1 MTEQE
6 KKTAEKLRNSSEFIK
21 TAESFAD
28 YAHKEWILDCAD
40 QRALL
45 MCCVD
50 RTVPDGIG
58 SMGVATGNGT
68 LISAALMRLQE
79 DGTISRIFRDARL
92 ASDTAEDYDE
102 MIRDTRKFLRT
113 AYCLVALVVFWTLCV
128 IAFQILGTAHWITTV
143 SNLLLIVWMGYRL
156 GYEIKHARRK
166 MERLAKAAR
175 RERANRLE
183 QKIRSFLDSL
193 AKRYSSDDDEDE

>member
-21 TAESFAD
+21 TAESFAE
-28 YAHKEWILDCAD
+28 YAHKEWILDCAG

-58 SMGVATGNGT
+58 SMGIATGNGN
-68 LISAALMRLQE
+68 LISAALMQLQE

-92 ASDTAEDYDE
+92 ASDAAEDYDE
-102 MIRDTRKFLRT
+102 MIRDTRKFLRS
-113 AYCLVALVVFWTLCV
+113 AYGMVALTVLWTLCI
-128 IAFQILGTAHWITTV
+128 IAFQIAGTAHWITTV
-143 SNLLLIVWMGYRL
+143 SNLLLIVWVGYRL

-166 MERLAKAAR
+166 MKRLTKAAR
-175 RERANRLE
+175 RERENRLE
-183 QKIRSFLDSL
+183 QKMRSFMDALT
-193 AKRYSSDDDEDE
+193 KRNSEEDDEDE

>member
-21 TAESFAD
+21 TAESFAS

-50 RTVPDGIG
+50 RTVPDGTG
-58 SMGVATGNGT
+58 SMGVATGNGN
-68 LISAALMRLQE
+68 LISAALMLLQK

-102 MIRDTRKFLRT
+102 MIRDTRNFLRT
-113 AYCLVALVVFWTLCV
+113 AYCLSAVVVFWTLCV
-128 IAFQILGTAHWITTV
+128 IAFQILGIAHWITTV
-143 SNLLLIVWMGYRL
+143 SNLLLIVWMVYRL

-166 MERLAKAAR
+166 MKRLTKAAR

-183 QKIRSFLDSL
+183 QKIRSFMDALT
-193 AKRYSSDDDEDE
+193 KRNSEKDDEDE

>member
-21 TAESFAD
+21 TAENFAE
-28 YAHKEWILDCAD
+28 YAQKEWILDCAG

-50 RTVPDGIG
+50 RTIPDGIG
-58 SMGVATGNGT
+58 SMGLATGNGN
-68 LISAALMRLQE
+68 LISAALMQLQK

-113 AYCLVALVVFWTLCV
+113 AYCLVALVVLWALCI
-128 IAFQILGTAHWITTV
+128 IAFQISGTAHWITTV
-143 SNLLLIVWMGYRL
+143 SNLLLLVWVGYRL

-166 MERLAKAAR
+166 MKRLTKAAR
-175 RERANRLE
+175 RERANRQE
-183 QKIRSFLDSL
+183 QKIRSFLDAL
-193 AKRYSSDDDEDE
+193 TKRNSEEDDEDE

>member
-68 LISAALMRLQE
+68 LISAALMQLQE
-79 DGTISRIFRDARL
+79 NGTISRIFRDARL

-166 MERLAKAAR
+166 MKRLTKAAR

-183 QKIRSFLDSL
+183 QKIRSFLDAL
-193 AKRYSSDDDEDE
+193 TKRNSVEDDEDE